1 MIRARLPRSPEEQF
15 VAFSE
20 ALTGFDAAELWGTGL
35 VATYYQLLPTIIGD
49 DLFGGLMTRWMY
61 TDERGNGDP
70 PLLEQLIREQIFED
84 PDYGPVAQSLTA
96 LWYTGQWNQLP
107 ADWRNRNGAS
117 ANDTTCIVSP
127 AAYVNGL
134 VWKALGTH
142 APAAQQP
149 GYGSWAL
156 PPVPGARHD

>member
-1 MIRARLPRSPEEQF
+1 MIRPRMPRSPEEEF
-15 VAFSE
+15 VAFSA
-20 ALTGFDAAELWGTGL
+20 ALTGFDAAELWGTGM
-35 VATYYQLLPTIIGD
+35 VPTYYQLLPTIIGD
-49 DLFGGLMTRWMY
+49 DLFGGLMTRWRY
-61 TDERGNGDP
+61 TDERGAGDP
-70 PLLEQLIREQIFED
+70 PLLEQLIREQVFED
-84 PDYGPVAQSLTA
+84 PDYGPVVQSLTA

-107 ADWRNRNGAS
+107 ADWRNRNGAY
-117 ANDTTCIVSP
+117 ANDTTYIISP

-156 PPVPGARHD
+156 PPISGARHD